1 MVWFLKANTN
11 DDGLRKAN
19 LIKRLSGSSFV
30 THLVCWSAVFC
41 WACMSKA
48 ATGSTEFYKH
58 YYQVSFLRHRT
69 SYHCS
74 YYVLN
79 RDKHRRIVTGEKPL
93 TIGNTGQS

>member
-58 YYQVSFLRHRT
+58 YYQVSFLRQILLFDIGLPT
-69 SYHCS
+69 T
-74 YYVLN
+74 VLTTCLIETN
-79 RDKHRRIVTGEKPL
+79 
-93 TIGNTGQS
+93 IGV